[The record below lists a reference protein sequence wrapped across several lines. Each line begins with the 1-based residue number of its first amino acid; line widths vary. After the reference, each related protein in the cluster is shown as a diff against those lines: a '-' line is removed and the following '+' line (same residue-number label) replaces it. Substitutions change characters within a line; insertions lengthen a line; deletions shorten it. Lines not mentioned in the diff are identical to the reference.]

1 MNVSMRFL
9 MLSFQYYV
17 TRKIEKR
24 QKDRKVEIQKNRKT
38 GRPDTR
44 AEKHL
49 EIFILRPLHYTFA
62 STPVQLLMLS
72 LRLPPSLS
80 A

>member
-1 MNVSMRFL
+1 
-9 MLSFQYYV
+9 MLSFPYNINW
-17 TRKIEKR
+17 KIEKR

-49 EIFILRPLHYTFA
+49 EIFILRHKKIDGLT
-62 STPVQLLMLS
+62 L
-72 LRLPPSLS
+72 
-80 A
+80 